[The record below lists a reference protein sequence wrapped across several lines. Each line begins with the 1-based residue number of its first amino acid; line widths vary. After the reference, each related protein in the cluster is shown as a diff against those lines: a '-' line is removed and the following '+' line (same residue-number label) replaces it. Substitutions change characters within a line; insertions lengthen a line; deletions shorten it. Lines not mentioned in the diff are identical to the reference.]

1 MNDCNDNDCVYTFC
15 APAGPTGPQ
24 GVTGPT
30 GATGLQGITGPTGA
44 TGPQG
49 TTGPTGAT
57 GPQGATGSTG
67 ATGPQG
73 VTGPTGATGSQG
85 VTGPTG
91 ATGLQ
96 GITGPTGATGPQGI
110 TGPTGA
116 TGSQGVTGPT
126 GATGSTTSFNTY
138 AMASTG
144 ADQTYNAS
152 APILLSTP
160 TAINNITYNSGTF
173 TLPAGVYLVTWSG
186 VIRNENTTATTLV
199 LGLYR
204 TSGTAAYIA
213 YSQCAN
219 TVTNNNSGHIAG
231 NAIFTATAGS
241 TYQLRN
247 ATGTNISTVTGTA
260 PAITL
265 SITRID

>member
-1 MNDCNDNDCVYTFC
+1 MNDCTNDNGCVYTFC
-15 APAGPTGPQ
+15 APMGPTGPRGLTGPTGATGLQGIQGATGPTGATGLQGIQ

-30 GATGLQGITGPTGA
+30 GATGLQGI
-44 TGPQG
+44 
-49 TTGPTGAT
+49 
-57 GPQGATGSTG
+57 
-67 ATGPQG
+67 
-73 VTGPTGATGSQG
+73 QG

-96 GITGPTGATGPQGI
+96 GIQGVTGP
-110 TGPTGA
+110 
-116 TGSQGVTGPT
+116 TGPT

-144 ADQTYNAS
+144 ADQTYIAS
-152 APILLSTP
+152 APILFSTP
-160 TAINNITYNSGTF
+160 TSINNITYNSGTF

-186 VIRNENTTATTLV
+186 VIKNENTTAVTLV

-265 SITRID
+265 SITRIN